1 MAVTSFS
8 TKQQIGT
15 IQEEVVKRYASIPE
29 VQQIYLEVADDSLV
43 YWIFTNEAAYDDALM
58 DRLIEQEIAIMKA
71 FPQTLFGFHYIP
83 LLSCPDPR
91 ECISWLSQP
100 IYQRDNGGHH

>member
-1 MAVTSFS
+1 MAATSVIS
-8 TKQQIGT
+8 KSNITLISDNV
-15 IQEEVVKRYASIPE
+15 IARYQFIPE
-29 VQQIYLEVADDSLV
+29 VHQIYLEAADASLV
-43 YWIFTNEAAYDDALM
+43 YWIFTNETAYDDALM
-58 DRLIEQEIAIMKA
+58 DRLIDQEITIMKA

-83 LLSCPDPR
+83 LLSCPDPH